1 MNVILSILIFIVV
14 SLILIKL
21 FFYLGKMYGYM
32 MIMFILFVVL
42 PVGYFI
48 KRFYL
53 DNQDIDY
60 MVYYQNDIDVNEIEE
75 C

>member
-1 MNVILSILIFIVV
+1 M
-14 SLILIKL
+14 ILIKF
-21 FFYLGKMYGYM
+21 FFYLGKFYGYM

-42 PVGYFI
+42 PVVFFI
-48 KRFYL
+48 KKFYL
-53 DNQDIDY
+53 DNNDIDY